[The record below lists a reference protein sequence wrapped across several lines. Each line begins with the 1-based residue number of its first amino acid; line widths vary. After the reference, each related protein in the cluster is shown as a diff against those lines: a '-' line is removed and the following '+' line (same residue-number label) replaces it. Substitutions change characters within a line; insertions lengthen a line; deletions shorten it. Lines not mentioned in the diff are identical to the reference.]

1 VDVAGRVALVTGASS
16 GIGRA
21 TAIALARAGATV
33 RLTGRDAAALEDV
46 SRATGGSFAPADL
59 ARQDAV
65 GELAAWAGPVDVL
78 VNNAGFG
85 LAGPFS
91 SSEPAELKELIRVNL
106 TSAILLARA
115 LLPGM
120 LEQGSG
126 HIVNVSSIAGH
137 VGVQGEAVYAATKGA
152 LIAFG
157 ESLRYELQGSGV
169 GVTTVSPGVIATK
182 FFEREGLPYTRR
194 FPRPIPPERVAEAIV
209 RAIRRNAPQAF
220 VPRWMAFPVW
230 LRGAAPWL
238 YRTGASRWG

>member
-1 VDVAGRVALVTGASS
+1 MDVAGRVALVTGASS

-33 RLTGRDAAALEDV
+33 RLTGRDTAALEDV

-85 LAGPFS
+85 LAGPFA
-91 SSEPAELKELIRVNL
+91 SSEPAELEALIRVNL
-106 TSAILLARA
+106 ASAILLARA
-115 LLPGM
+115 ILPGM
-120 LEQGSG
+120 LERGSG

-169 GVTTVSPGVIATK
+169 GVTTVSPGVIATN

-238 YRTGASRWG
+238 YRPGASRWG

>member
-1 VDVAGRVALVTGASS
+1 MDVAGRVALVTGASS

-21 TAIALARAGATV
+21 TAIAFARAGATV
-33 RLTGRDAAALEDV
+33 KLTGRGAAALEDV

-85 LAGPFS
+85 LAGPFA
-91 SSEPAELKELIRVNL
+91 SSEPADLEELIRVNL
-106 TSAILLARA
+106 TSAVLLARA

-120 LEQGSG
+120 LERGSG

-169 GVTTVSPGVIATK
+169 GVTTVSPGVIATN